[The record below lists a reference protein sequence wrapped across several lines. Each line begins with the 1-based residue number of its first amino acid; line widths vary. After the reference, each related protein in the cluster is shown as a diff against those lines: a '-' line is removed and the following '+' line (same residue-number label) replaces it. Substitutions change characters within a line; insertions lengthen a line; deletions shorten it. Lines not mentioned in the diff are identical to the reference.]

1 MHWEPFEMFDT
12 YLIIDP
18 NKKSQMKSTND
29 GVTKGFNLNT
39 NIFYVNCD
47 GDHYSF
53 NVREW
58 GESEDNWFDHYPG
71 AE

>member
-1 MHWEPFEMFDT
+1 MVSVNE
-12 YLIIDP
+12 
-18 NKKSQMKSTND
+18 

-58 GESEDNWFDHYPG
+58 GESEENWFDHYPG
-71 AE
+71 AD